1 MTDLISDPLFPALF
15 TLAVIAGMFVL
26 FLRETFTTEVTAM
39 AGAAVLLIGGVIPTE
54 HVLSV
59 FSNPAPWTIAAMFI
73 LSGGLV
79 RTGVLA
85 NISQLISRHGAQHPQ
100 LVLAIFA
107 GLVLFASAF
116 MNNTPVVVV
125 MIPIAVQMAQTMG
138 LAPSKLLIPLSYV
151 AIMGGL
157 LTLIGTSTN
166 LLVDGVARSAGLEPF
181 TLFEVTP
188 LGICLAIIGLIY
200 LRVAVPPL
208 LPNRDSMTD
217 LLGTRKRMKFFT
229 EVVVPEGSPLIDTSV
244 MDVAI
249 FKHEGMRVIDVLRGE
264 ESLRRQFPDVILQ
277 EGDRVV
283 LRTAMQELLSL
294 KDSDKVT
301 LVDRVGSKRTTTV
314 EALISP
320 DCKLVGR
327 SLGSLRLRRRYG
339 VYPLAVHRRNQNI
352 GRQLDEVVVRVG
364 DTLLLEGAPEDIR
377 RLATDVD
384 LVDIAE
390 PTERPYRRKRAP
402 LMVAVLAAV
411 VGLSAFNVAPI
422 HVLALLGVVFVLI
435 TGILDADEAFGFID
449 ARLMA
454 LIFSML
460 AVGVALDD
468 SGAVRTHRRC
478 DRAGLVGDARMGG
491 ALRDLHADDGADRGG
506 DKQRGGGGDDAGGDR
521 AGPDAGDRSARAGRG
536 GDDRRLGLFRHTH
549 RLPDQHAG
557 LRSRWLPVLGFHADR
572 HSDEHPVRG
581 VGLSADPDLLSA
593 LSALQSWPSTGR
605 TAASQAMRR
614 LSVLASGSLVS
625 TISSDPLPWRQI
637 LSPSGSSSTR

>member
-1 MTDLISDPLFPALF
+1 
-15 TLAVIAGMFVL
+15 
-26 FLRETFTTEVTAM
+26 
-39 AGAAVLLIGGVIPTE
+39 
-54 HVLSV
+54 
-59 FSNPAPWTIAAMFI
+59 MFI

-468 SGAVRTHRRC
+468 SGAVR
-478 DRAGLVGDARMGG
+478 LIVDAI
-491 ALRDLHADDGADRGG
+491 A
-506 DKQRGGGGDDAGGDR
+506 
-521 AGPDAGDRSARAGRG
+521 P
-536 GDDRRLGLFRHTH
+536 
-549 RLPDQHAG
+549 
-557 LRSRWLPVLGFHADR
+557 
-572 HSDEHPVRG
+572 
-581 VGLSADPDLLSA
+581 GLSVMPGWVALFVIYMLTTALTEVVTNNAVAVVMTPVAIALGQTLGIDPRALVVAVMIGASACFATPIGYQTNTLVYGPGGYRFSDFMRIGIPMNILFGVSACLLI
-593 LSALQSWPSTGR
+593 P
-605 TAASQAMRR
+605 
-614 LSVLASGSLVS
+614 
-625 TISSDPLPWRQI
+625 IFFPL
-637 LSPSGSSSTR
+637 